1 MTYNNKK
8 EPLPFEGQTL
18 RIYNWGEYVGEH
30 IIQDFQKETGATVL
44 LENFDSNEQ
53 MYIKVANGEAYD
65 ILVPSDYMIRRMNIL
80 FRIFG
85 EQSES
90 CTIRQKSTSK
100 TWKKKAITFSWIRNI
115 KGTSTCMTQREIPL

>member
-1 MTYNNKK
+1 
-8 EPLPFEGQTL
+8 
-18 RIYNWGEYVGEH
+18 
-30 IIQDFQKETGATVL
+30 
-44 LENFDSNEQ
+44 

-65 ILVPSDYMIRRMNIL
+65 ILVPSDYMIQRLISEGYLQKLDKSKLNCMDKLYDAVKGLPYDPRMNIL
-80 FRIFG
+80 FRISG

-115 KGTSTCMTQREIPL
+115 KGHLPV

>member
-1 MTYNNKK
+1 
-8 EPLPFEGQTL
+8 
-18 RIYNWGEYVGEH
+18 
-30 IIQDFQKETGATVL
+30 
-44 LENFDSNEQ
+44 

-65 ILVPSDYMIRRMNIL
+65 ILVPSDYMIQRLISEGYLQKLDKSKLNCMDKLYDAVKGLPYDPENEYSVPY
-80 FRIFG
+80 FW